1 MDVTQPEEPAS
12 PVGPAITLVGAA
24 GFVVACFL
32 PFYGAVVAIPG
43 GEAPSISLYRVN
55 VTAFGGF
62 ASQVGGLVSLFA
74 GVAIITSVAI
84 VLLRKRPQWWALPA
98 LVAVVAAWSLYW
110 FGTLLWITEFPA
122 PREVGYWAVLLTV
135 GLVTVGMLVS
145 VVASRRRVATR
156 DEFDE

>member
-1 MDVTQPEEPAS
+1 M
-12 PVGPAITLVGAA
+12 
-24 GFVVACFL
+24 
-32 PFYGAVVAIPG
+32 
-43 GEAPSISLYRVN
+43 N

-74 GVAIITSVAI
+74 GIAIIASVAI
-84 VLLRKRPQWWALPA
+84 VLLRKRSQRWALPA

-135 GLVTVGMLVS
+135 GLVTVGTIVS
-145 VVASRRRVATR
+145 LLALRLRAAAR